1 MYSQT
6 LSDFMKKQS
15 LISFFIVCVLFE
27 SLSSCYTSKIYIV
40 RHGERLDQ
48 SEDTPLSPAGLQR
61 AKALAE
67 NLGKENIDSIFVS
80 KYQRNRQTAQPLVD
94 LLGKQYAIYEP
105 KPIRV
110 IVNRLNHLKGK
121 NALVVGHSDTIIE
134 IAQGLG
140 TRPSLPKIESSDYD
154 NLYFVTI
161 KKTLFGRTATLIE
174 STYGVK
180 TLP

>member
-1 MYSQT
+1 
-6 LSDFMKKQS
+6 MKMSSFKYYFIAIGL
-15 LISFFIVCVLFE
+15 LISLN
-27 SLSSCYTSKIYIV
+27 SCYTSKIYIV

-48 SEDTPLSPAGLQR
+48 SEDTQLSAAGLER

-80 KYQRNRQTAQPLVD
+80 KYKRNRQTAQPLAE

-105 KPIRV
+105 KPISV

-140 TRPSLPKIESSDYD
+140 IRPSLSKIESSDYD
-154 NLYFVTI
+154 NLFFVTI
-161 KKTLFGRTATLIE
+161 KKTLFGRTAMLIE